1 MPLANQAAYGDM
13 VAAEDKDPVLAA
25 ELERLNKGDAEFL
38 AEESALQAVARP
50 DLSHGAFPAI
60 GKMRF
65 YEITTF
71 RIRPGHEDAWMAAT
85 KAYKAATARS
95 APNASWRTYDV
106 VAGAP
111 GGTFLV
117 FSSVGAFADFD
128 RMMAE
133 GETAMKGTTPEEM
146 GVLGKFMKESVLNA
160 STNRY
165 RLDPVQS
172 YVNAETKAL
181 DPAFWS
187 KK

>member
-1 MPLANQAAYGDM
+1 
-13 VAAEDKDPVLAA
+13 
-25 ELERLNKGDAEFL
+25 
-38 AEESALQAVARP
+38 
-50 DLSHGAFPAI
+50 
-60 GKMRF
+60 MRY

-71 RIRPGHEDAWMAAT
+71 RIRPGHEDAWVAAT
-85 KAYKAATARS
+85 KAYKAAMARS

-111 GGTFLV
+111 GGTFLI
-117 FSSVGAFADFD
+117 FSSVGAFAEFD

-133 GETAMKGTTPEEM
+133 GETAMKGATPEEM

-172 YVNAETKAL
+172 YVNAETKAQ
-181 DPAFWS
+181 DPAFWA